1 LEELAFPLPL
11 HYYESFLA
19 SSARVHL
26 MCSWKKEVLMVALYL
41 VLGLKEIKR
50 EFVALE
56 FNLCIGHDAPMMG
69 K

>member
-1 LEELAFPLPL
+1 
-11 HYYESFLA
+11 
-19 SSARVHL
+19 